1 VTRAPVE
8 ADFPWY
14 FGPSAD
20 GLHEDEADV
29 GGGVAAEK
37 RIESADGE
45 GGASSHA
52 GTGFRRIECVEDLVA
67 VLDALSVS
75 SGAYVRAHA
84 RAPGGRARRRAEH
97 TMTRECARRGSHGS
111 RA

>member
-67 VLDALSVS
+67 VLDTDERGLCPRARARSRRPS
-75 SGAYVRAHA
+75 SSAGRAHDDA
-84 RAPGGRARRRAEH
+84 RVCTPWLAR
-97 TMTRECARRGSHGS
+97 
-111 RA
+111 